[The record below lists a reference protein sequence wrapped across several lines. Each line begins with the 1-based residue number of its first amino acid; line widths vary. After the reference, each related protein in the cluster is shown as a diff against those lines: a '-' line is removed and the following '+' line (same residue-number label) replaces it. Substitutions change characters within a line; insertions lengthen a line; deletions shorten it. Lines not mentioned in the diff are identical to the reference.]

1 MCGGRAYVWF
11 ACVRVCVFMHTHVC
25 VYVYVSAVQV
35 HSVNERLLGCSFT
48 RFETAT
54 DPVVHVQNFAW
65 DLGEPPKGSSLTRV
79 VTPAPSQVSPHA
91 RAHKYACKLRC
102 TALSTQ

>member
-1 MCGGRAYVWF
+1 MYVYM
-11 ACVRVCVFMHTHVC
+11 RVCVVGVRMCGVHVCVCVCSCTYTC
-25 VYVYVSAVQV
+25 VYVYVSAAQV
-35 HSVNERLLGCSFT
+35 HSVNERLLGSSFT

-91 RAHKYACKLRC
+91 QVH
-102 TALSTQ
+102 TN